1 MQRNYLLL
9 IAVLL
14 LFAGFWY
21 AENNIYSPL
30 PEKISDLEDE
40 QVTFN
45 ERLITAQ
52 ILSEEMDQVY
62 SIFENNMYSKEKSS
76 IKETASIEFL
86 NDLTDI
92 LNKLEI
98 TVLHIKPGQKEDRL
112 VNILYPDTP
121 DETEIKY
128 TFIPYEL
135 EIECTFEEFG
145 RFITALEK
153 NDRLISIDEFLLNN
167 GLERMSLSKSRE
179 DLMNQ
184 VIEMKL
190 STVTLNKSRG

>member
-9 IAVLL
+9 IMVMI
-14 LFAGFWY
+14 LFTGFWY
-21 AENNIYSPL
+21 AENNLYSPL
-30 PEKISDLEDE
+30 PSKIADLEDE

-52 ILSEEMDQVY
+52 ILSEEMDMVY
-62 SIFENNMYSKEKSS
+62 SIFENNMFSKDNKSL
-76 IKETASIEFL
+76 KENASIEFL

-98 TVLHIKPGQKEDRL
+98 TVLHIKPGLKTDR
-112 VNILYPDTP
+112 
-121 DETEIKY
+121 ESY

-135 EIECTFEEFG
+135 EIECTYEEFG
-145 RFITALEK
+145 KFITELES

-167 GLERMSLSKSRE
+167 GLERMSLSKSR
-179 DLMNQ
+179 D
-184 VIEMKL
+184 
-190 STVTLNKSRG
+190 